1 LPIVQLTTR
10 DIPAWSVQPGCND
23 KLPKQPAVR
32 ERKWTRPE
40 KRVSNGDYR
49 VRSDDYGSFTWL
61 YNNPFFRIAEPR
73 GWLKSS

>member
-1 LPIVQLTTR
+1 VT
-10 DIPAWSVQPGCND
+10 
-23 KLPKQPAVR
+23 KLR
-32 ERKWTRPE
+32 
-40 KRVSNGDYR
+40 SNGDYR